1 VLVSVVFDICLAVLV
16 YVYVGYPALVWLL
29 ARVRP
34 GQPLAAAAGDH
45 RPTVSVLIAAYN
57 EVDGIADTVRNKL
70 AQDYPA
76 DHLEVIVVSDGST
89 DGTDEAV
96 QAIDDPRVR
105 LVRQEPRAGKTSGLN
120 LIAPLAAGEVLVF
133 SDANSF
139 YSPDTVARLVQPL
152 ADPAVGY
159 VTGSMFYRAPD
170 GSASGEGCS
179 AYMRYENRLRAW
191 ETRLGSIVGVDG
203 GVDAMRRDLWE
214 PMRSDQLP
222 DFVAP
227 LTVREKGYRVVYE
240 PSARLYEDALAAT
253 EDEFRMRVR
262 VSLRAWWAM
271 KDKAAL
277 LDPHRYGV
285 FAWQLWSHKLLR
297 YLAPFFQF
305 GLFGTNVLLAHRG
318 PGWMILLVL
327 QSLFY
332 AVAAMAHGLR
342 GSKLPAPVTAAYYL
356 CVVNLASGLAFVQFL
371 RGKKQVTWN
380 PRT

>member
-1 VLVSVVFDICLAVLV
+1 MSVVFDICLAVLV

-34 GQPLAAAAGDH
+34 GQATVAAAADDH

-57 EVDGIADTVRNKL
+57 EVDGIVDTVRNKL

-76 DHLEVIVVSDGST
+76 DRLEVIVVSDGST

-139 YSPDTVARLVQPL
+139 YSPDTIARLVQPL

-159 VTGSMFYRAPD
+159 VTGRMLYRAPD

-203 GVDAMRRDLWE
+203 GVDAMRRDVWE
-214 PMRSDQLP
+214 PMRADQLP

-240 PSARLYEDALAAT
+240 PSARLYEDALADT

-277 LDPHRYGV
+277 LDPRRYGV

-318 PGWMILLVL
+318 PGWMTLLVL